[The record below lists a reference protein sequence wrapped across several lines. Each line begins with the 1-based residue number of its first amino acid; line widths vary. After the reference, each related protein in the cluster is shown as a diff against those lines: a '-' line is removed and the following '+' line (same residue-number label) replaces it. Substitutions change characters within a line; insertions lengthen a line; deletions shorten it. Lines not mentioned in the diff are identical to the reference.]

1 MKRHNVAVDFK
12 L

>member
-1 MKRHNVAVDFK
+1 MKRHNVAVNFK